1 MNETQIVN
9 NALTRLKN
17 QTGLTGNW
25 MPLDLEIDGEVV
37 FLFENK
43 KVHVYVEVK
52 NELRNHQMPQIV
64 ERSKKYKPFMVIADR
79 IFPSLKE
86 ILRENNIGYLDA
98 TGNIYINTP
107 EQFVWLDG
115 NKNTETKK
123 PVTNR
128 AFTKT
133 GLKTVFYLLLH
144 PERINQPYR
153 NLAQATKVALGNIN
167 NIITG
172 LKDAGFVLQINEKE
186 IQLQNKKALLDRWIA
201 GYRETLKPALHLG
214 DFRFWNEDNFANWQN
229 LPIIPN
235 QTAWGGEAAAEM
247 LTNYLNPE
255 ILTIYTQEKKAAI
268 MPLLKLIPA
277 EKGNVRIYEMFW
289 DKAENDILYAP
300 PLLTYADLMITDD
313 PRCIETAEMIYNQFL
328 KDEFERY

>member
-9 NALTRLKN
+9 NALGRLN
-17 QTGLTGNW
+17 IQTGLTGNW
-25 MPLDLEIDGEVV
+25 MPLDLEIDGELD

-43 KVHVYVEVK
+43 KLHMYVEVK
-52 NELRNHQMPQIV
+52 NELRNHQMPQIL
-64 ERSKKYKPFMVIADR
+64 EMAKKYTPFMVIADR
-79 IFPSLKE
+79 IFPTLKE
-86 ILRENNIGYLDA
+86 TLRENKIGYLDA
-98 TGNIYINTP
+98 AGNIYVNTP

-115 NKNTETKK
+115 NKYTETEK

-144 PERINQPYR
+144 PDRINHPYR
-153 NLAQATKVALGNIN
+153 NLAQATNVALGNIN

-172 LKDAGFVLQINEKE
+172 LKEAGFVLQINEKE
-186 IQLQNKKALLDRWIA
+186 IQLQNKKALLDRWIV

-214 DFRFWNEDNFANWQN
+214 NFRFWNEDNFTNWQN
-229 LPIIPN
+229 LPIIPD
-235 QTAWGGEAAAEM
+235 QTVWGGEAAAEI

-255 ILTIYTQEKKAAI
+255 ILTIYTQEKKAAF
-268 MPLLKLIPA
+268 MPRLKLIPD

-289 DKAENDILYAP
+289 DKAEKDILYAP

-313 PRCIETAEMIYNQFL
+313 PRCIETAEMIYNQYL